1 MGNHTIDIDY
11 SGDDNVESQE
21 SSTPLDVVGEPLA
34 IQGLGVTPYVEQ
46 GNVATLSGSLPN
58 IDGAAFTLSVN
69 WGDGAD
75 PESFQYAAGTSI
87 FSVNHYYP
95 QDSEPSYS
103 IHADVLSSDGR
114 TADADTQTNVVS
126 LPPSVVIDG
135 LPAGSL
141 DTTTYTLTPVVW
153 DPRQVI
159 TGYTWWASSQ
169 DPVSRQEGTG
179 ATFNF
184 QAIAGV
190 TYEVGLTALDG
201 DMQIARTAVM
211 AGDPGCQWTPDTP
224 TLSVSETDPGGM
236 VLEGGVATFDIHLD
250 PGANG
255 VTGPVTVYYNTV
267 DGSGQ
272 AANDYQSTY
281 GPQRLVF
288 YSGDR
293 DKTVQVQTM
302 GGFNDGTDKMFSLEI
317 SDQNDPDADP
327 SWDEPEVV
335 DGSATATIVRPQVE
349 ISSPGEQAGVV
360 DLPDDGSLVEVDL
373 TGEID
378 PAYAALHPDTTFAL
392 PSVTGVDFWNAA
404 NDGSQLGPWAGGNVV
419 DAPVPSSGQYS
430 YTVWACADPANCR
443 GHHIH
448 FL

>member
-1 MGNHTIDIDY
+1 M
-11 SGDDNVESQE
+11 
-21 SSTPLDVVGEPLA
+21 
-34 IQGLGVTPYVEQ
+34 
-46 GNVATLSGSLPN
+46 
-58 IDGAAFTLSVN
+58 
-69 WGDGAD
+69 
-75 PESFQYAAGTSI
+75 
-87 FSVNHYYP
+87 
-95 QDSEPSYS
+95 
-103 IHADVLSSDGR
+103 
-114 TADADTQTNVVS
+114 
-126 LPPSVVIDG
+126 VIDG

-190 TYEVGLTALDG
+190 TYEVGLTVPDG

-302 GGFNDGTDKMFSLEI
+302 GGFNDGTDKMFSLQI

-335 DGSATATIVRPQVE
+335 DGSATATIVRPEVQ

-360 DLPDDGSLVEVDL
+360 DLPDDGSLVEVDM
-373 TGEID
+373 TGVID
-378 PAYAALHPDTTFAL
+378 PAYANLHSGTPFEL
-392 PSVTGVDFWNAA
+392 PCVAGVEFYT
-404 NDGSQLGPWAGGNVV
+404 SPTGGNPVASV
-419 DAPVPSSGQYS
+419 GGDVIDASLASGTYS
-430 YTVWACADPANCR
+430 GAALRR
-443 GHHIH
+443 GGPGNGYR
-448 FL
+448 LTRL